1 MIRFL
6 HSSDWHLTAGKFFDE
21 TVAVLEFL
29 TGVARREKVDA
40 VLLPGD
46 FVHADLPH
54 RVMVPRERL
63 WIADLLGKRGLPA
76 VHIIHGNHDIECDLD
91 LFGLLPNVR
100 VHTGAN
106 LSPVVRVV
114 PPDSSRDYDLLTV
127 PYPHKRHWQAARAAG
142 SIEGGRQELGATLG
156 QALRGLAQQRR
167 PDVPLIGLAHLNIAG
182 SKVGGG
188 EVLIGQEIELSPA
201 DLDEIGCDYW
211 ALGHIHAPQQIAERA
226 WYAGTPQPHSFGDS
240 NVNGFNLVEIEGPG
254 KPPRV
259 TFVETPAVKLVTDH
273 VLWANGAWVHNTDDC
288 ALAGQPVG
296 RVHLRVVA
304 TVDEAD
310 RDAARWGDLD
320 RWGHA
325 FAPLSVKI
333 ERRIIPTTRVRS
345 EAIRAASSVPEK
357 LAAFWDTQ
365 TPSPPADERER
376 AVELLEVIA

>member
-1 MIRFL
+1 MAQGVWKLRCAGKRNYSSIPDNLDCFQIYFVGRSMSWDWNPPLLKIHGKSLRL
-6 HSSDWHLTAGKFFDE
+6 HEFVSWMLTAHVWLLFVWMAGP
-21 TVAVLEFL
+21 VA
-29 TGVARREKVDA
+29 GVFVFGGLGNPVWIE
-40 VLLPGD
+40 PGSGGVEGVVGGGD
-46 FVHADLPH
+46 G
-54 RVMVPRERL
+54 
-63 WIADLLGKRGLPA
+63 LLGVVDEA
-76 VHIIHGNHDIECDLD
+76 VDE
-91 LFGLLPNVR
+91 
-100 VHTGAN
+100 
-106 LSPVVRVV
+106 
-114 PPDSSRDYDLLTV
+114 
-127 PYPHKRHWQAARAAG
+127 AAGGVGAAG